1 MAKRKILPTLASLKR
16 NRMEEQPK
24 KKEEIIRKSLD
35 LPKSSVDALTIQA
48 VKKGFKNFKKY
59 CESILKDV
67 SKQK

>member
-1 MAKRKILPTLASLKR
+1 MIKRKMLPTFANTK
-16 NRMEEQPK
+16 NKRMETAP

-35 LPKSSVDALTIQA
+35 LPKSAVDALTIQA